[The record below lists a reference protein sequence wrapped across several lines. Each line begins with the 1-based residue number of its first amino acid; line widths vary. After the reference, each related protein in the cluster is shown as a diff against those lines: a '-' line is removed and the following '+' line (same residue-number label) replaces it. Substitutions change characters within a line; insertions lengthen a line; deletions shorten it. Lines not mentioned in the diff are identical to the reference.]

1 MDGLA
6 NMRVHANL
14 NYSNTNYALRLTDI
28 YIVKVGQ
35 ECARDETYLNPL
47 LLLHSATIGMP
58 PMALTTQTSHALPS
72 NWPAVHRWLCYHS

>member
-6 NMRVHANL
+6 NMRVHASM

-35 ECARDETYLNPL
+35 
-47 LLLHSATIGMP
+47 GMCW
-58 PMALTTQTSHALPS
+58 S
-72 NWPAVHRWLCYHS
+72 

>member
-28 YIVKVGQ
+28 YILKVSKGFAYI
-35 ECARDETYLNPL
+35 ELRFNTFSFYSAR
-47 LLLHSATIGMP
+47 IGMP
-58 PMALTTQTSHALPS
+58 PMALTMRISHALPS
-72 NWPAVHRWLCYHS
+72 SWPEVPPWRYYHS